1 MTRVAFHHLVSGL
14 EASVGDL
21 SNSQLLM
28 VGLLSR
34 DDRGISDQ
42 WEVDAGVWDQV
53 GLEFSQIHIEG
64 TVETERSR
72 NRRDDLADKTVQV
85 GVAWTFNVEVTTAD

>member
-1 MTRVAFHHLVSGL
+1 LDGAFGLDGSDSGVDILGDDVTTVEHAAGHVLAVTRIAFHHLVSGL

-34 DDRGISDQ
+34 DDRGVSNQ

-53 GLEFSQIHIEG
+53 GLEFSQINI
-64 TVETERSR
+64 
-72 NRRDDLADKTVQV
+72 
-85 GVAWTFNVEVTTAD
+85 